1 MTQRR
6 NLVANPGSGRSL
18 WRAIA
23 KPTLQFESVFYFVE
37 INLSL
42 RDKSK
47 QFLLQVQAQAM
58 VEFALVLP
66 ILLLVIFG
74 LLEVGRAIFIFSSA
88 TNASRDAVR
97 YATAFG
103 VNENDNLQF
112 QDCSAIRNVAR
123 RTGFL
128 LPLEDADI
136 VIEYDTGPDPA
147 TGLVPAPFDAC
158 DDADGVDDAVVLA
171 CGDRVVV
178 TISVDFDPIVPQL
191 VPLDA
196 RTIVSSSA
204 RSYFGIIELDDDN
217 PPTCN

>member
-1 MTQRR
+1 
-6 NLVANPGSGRSL
+6 
-18 WRAIA
+18 
-23 KPTLQFESVFYFVE
+23 
-37 INLSL
+37 
-42 RDKSK
+42 
-47 QFLLQVQAQAM
+47 M

-66 ILLLVIFG
+66 ILLLVVFG
-74 LLEVGRAIFIFSSA
+74 LLEVGRAIFIYSAA

-112 QDCSAIRNVAR
+112 QDCAEIRNVAK

-128 LPLEDADI
+128 LPLEDEDI
-136 VIEYDTGPDPA
+136 MIDYDTGPDPD
-147 TGLVPAPFDAC
+147 TGVASTPFDTC
-158 DDADGVDDAVVLA
+158 DAEDGVDEAVVLA

-178 TISVDFDPIVPQL
+178 TITVDFDPIVPLL

-204 RSYFGIIELDDDN
+204 RSYFGVIQLDEEN
-217 PPTCN
+217 PTICN

>member
-1 MTQRR
+1 M
-6 NLVANPGSGRSL
+6 NLP
-18 WRAIA
+18 
-23 KPTLQFESVFYFVE
+23 
-37 INLSL
+37 L

-47 QFLLQVQAQAM
+47 QFLSKVQAQAM
-58 VEFALVLP
+58 AEFALVLP
-66 ILLLVIFG
+66 ILLLVVFG

-97 YATAFG
+97 YATAYG
-103 VNENDNLQF
+103 VNENGNLQF
-112 QDCSAIRNVAR
+112 QDCAAIRNVAR

-128 LPLEDADI
+128 LPLEDDDI
-136 VIEYDTGPDPA
+136 VIEYDTGPDPV
-147 TGLVPAPFDAC
+147 TGIVPTPFDTC
-158 DDADGVDDAVVLA
+158 DDADGVDEAVVLD

-178 TISVDFDPIVPQL
+178 TISVDFNPIVPQL

-204 RSYFGIIELDDDN
+204 RSYYGIIDLDENN